1 MFISLSPLSGLRFKG
16 GFAMRKVEL
25 FMKEKGIE
33 IGDYVEV
40 VEEENGTRVTHRGIV
55 MPPYELSKGETLTIK
70 LDNGYNIGILIDQI
84 AEVKILEKA
93 KPREEISFKEVL
105 PKKPGL
111 PNVTIIGTGGTIAS
125 KIDYKTG
132 AVHAAFTAEELAKA
146 VPEIFEIANI
156 TPKLLFN
163 IMSEDMRPEYW
174 KKMAHEVAK
183 ALNSGE
189 DGVIIG
195 HGTDTMGYSAAA
207 LSFMLRDLGKP
218 VIFVGSQRSSDR
230 PSSDAAMNSICS
242 TRMAVEDFGEV
253 AVVMHGETSDTYCLA
268 HRGTKVRK
276 MHTSRRDAFRSIN
289 DVPIAKIWSDG
300 RVEYL
305 RDDYRKRRESEVW
318 VDDKLEEKVALI
330 KVYPGMSGK
339 LIEFLVDKGYK
350 GIVIEGTGLG
360 HTPNEIIPTIERA
373 VEEGVAVCMTS
384 QCLYGRVNLN
394 VYSTGRRLLKA
405 GVIPCED
412 MLPETAYVKLIWVLG
427 HTQNLEE
434 VRNMMLTN
442 YAGEITPYTRF
453 DTYLR

>member
-1 MFISLSPLSGLRFKG
+1 
-16 GFAMRKVEL
+16 MRKVEL

-33 IGDYVEV
+33 VGDYVEI
-40 VEEENGTRVTHRGIV
+40 VEKENGTRAVYRGLV

-84 AEVKILEKA
+84 VEVKILEKA

-163 IMSEDMRPEYW
+163 IMSEDMKPEYW

-230 PSSDAAMNSICS
+230 PSSDAAVNLICS

-289 DVPIAKIWSDG
+289 DVPIARIWPDG

-330 KVYPGMSGK
+330 KVYPGMSGE
-339 LIEFLVDKGYK
+339 LIDFLVDKGYK

-394 VYSTGRRLLKA
+394 VYSTGRKLLKA

>member
-1 MFISLSPLSGLRFKG
+1 
-16 GFAMRKVEL
+16 MRKVEL

-33 IGDYVEV
+33 VGDYVEI
-40 VEEENGTRVTHRGIV
+40 VEKENGTRVVHRGLV

-70 LDNGYNIGILIDQI
+70 LDSGYNIGILIDQI
-84 AEVKILEKA
+84 VEVKILEKA

-163 IMSEDMRPEYW
+163 IMSEDMKPEYW

-230 PSSDAAMNSICS
+230 PSSDAAMNLICS

-289 DVPIAKIWSDG
+289 DVPIARIWPDG

-330 KVYPGMSGK
+330 KVYPGMSGE
-339 LIEFLVDKGYK
+339 LIDFLVDKGYK

-394 VYSTGRRLLKA
+394 VYSTGRKLLKA

>member
-1 MFISLSPLSGLRFKG
+1 
-16 GFAMRKVEL
+16 MRKVEL

-40 VEEENGTRVTHRGIV
+40 VEKENNTTVVHRGIV

-93 KPREEISFKEVL
+93 KPREEVSFKEVL

-163 IMSEDMRPEYW
+163 IMSEDMKPEYW

-189 DGVIIG
+189 DGVVIG

-230 PSSDAAMNSICS
+230 PSSDAAMNLICS

-253 AVVMHGETSDTYCLA
+253 AVVMHGESGDTYCLA

-289 DVPIAKIWSDG
+289 DVPIAKIWPDG

-305 RDDYRKRRESEVW
+305 RDDYRKRSESEVW

-330 KVYPGMSGK
+330 KVYPGMSGE
-339 LIEFLVDKGYK
+339 LIDFLVDRGYK

-360 HTPNEIIPTIERA
+360 HTSNDIIPTIERA

-394 VYSTGRRLLKA
+394 VYSTGRRLLRA

-412 MLPETAYVKLIWVLG
+412 MLPETAYVKLMWVLG
-427 HTQNLEE
+427 HVQNPDE
-434 VRNMMLTN
+434 VRKMMLTN

>member
-1 MFISLSPLSGLRFKG
+1 
-16 GFAMRKVEL
+16 MRKVEV
-25 FMKEKGIE
+25 FMKEKGIG
-33 IGDYVEV
+33 IGDYIEV
-40 VEEENGTRVTHRGIV
+40 VEKEDNTMITHKGIV

-84 AEVKILEKA
+84 LEVRILEKA

-105 PKKPGL
+105 PKKPEL

-163 IMSEDMRPEYW
+163 IMSEDMKPEYW
-174 KKMAHEVAK
+174 KKMAYEVAK

-195 HGTDTMGYSAAA
+195 HGTDTMGYSSAA
-207 LSFMLRDLGKP
+207 LSFMLRNLGKP

-230 PSSDAAMNSICS
+230 PSSDAAMNLICS

-253 AVVMHGETSDTYCLA
+253 AVVMHGETGDTYCLA

-289 DVPIAKIWSDG
+289 DVPIARIWSNG
-300 RVEYL
+300 KVEYL
-305 RDDYRKRRESEVW
+305 RDDYRKRSENEVW
-318 VDDKLEEKVALI
+318 VDDKIEEKVALI
-330 KVYPGMSGK
+330 KVYPGVTGEI
-339 LIEFLVDKGYK
+339 IEFLVDKGYK

-360 HTPNEIIPTIERA
+360 HTPNDMIPSIERA
-373 VEEGVAVCMTS
+373 TEEGIAVCMTS
-384 QCLYGRVNLN
+384 QCLYGRINLN
-394 VYSTGRRLLKA
+394 VYSTGRKLLKA
-405 GVIPCED
+405 KVIPCED
-412 MLPETAYVKLIWVLG
+412 MLPETAYVKLMWVLG
-427 HTQNLEE
+427 HTQDLEE
-434 VRNMMLTN
+434 VKRMMLTN
-442 YAGEITPYTRF
+442 YSGEITPYTRF

>member
-1 MFISLSPLSGLRFKG
+1 
-16 GFAMRKVEL
+16 MRKVEL

-40 VEEENGTRVTHRGIV
+40 VEKENNTTVVHRGIV

-93 KPREEISFKEVL
+93 KPREEVSFKEVL

-163 IMSEDMRPEYW
+163 IMSEDMKPEYW

-189 DGVIIG
+189 DGVVIG

-230 PSSDAAMNSICS
+230 PSSDAAMNLICS

-253 AVVMHGETSDTYCLA
+253 AVVMHGESGDTYCLA

-289 DVPIAKIWSDG
+289 DVPIAKIWPDG

-305 RDDYRKRRESEVW
+305 RDDYRKRSESEVW

-330 KVYPGMSGK
+330 KVYPGMSGE
-339 LIEFLVDKGYK
+339 LIDFLVDRGYK

-394 VYSTGRRLLKA
+394 VYSTGRRLLRA

-412 MLPETAYVKLIWVLG
+412 MLPETAYVKLMWVLG
-427 HTQNLEE
+427 HVQNPDE
-434 VRNMMLTN
+434 VRKMMLTN

-453 DTYLR
+453 DAYLR